1 MGAGVDGVLV
11 LALLLLVSISCGK
24 DKIHLKNAYI
34 QEDGGIKVLSNGKI
48 VHNKE
53 PSQVQEWVNSLF
65 KYGPSPSAGDEAAEA
80 NVTMNS

>member
-1 MGAGVDGVLV
+1 MQGEKYPDRP
-11 LALLLLVSISCGK
+11 IN
-24 DKIHLKNAYI
+24 KIHLKNAYM